1 MPLSFKAFL
10 SHRYKSPVVNQ
21 YFFRLFSEMAEIQ
34 FEVDLG
40 SYAINVTRLE
50 RMIRGS
56 DAFVGIYPSAQST
69 ATSTSRK
76 ALLEESRYF
85 RLELDLAIRSGK
97 PALVLYDKRYRNLL
111 PLPRHVLAL
120 EFDPLEITGA
130 GGFPSEDRYRR
141 AFKGFC
147 EAVTASKAYEV
158 TRPGSDAPR
167 TVVALVLPTKPPL
180 GYPLRVSKL
189 ILERLEAHDY
199 IDLRPVPFPPSLD
212 RDRLT
217 LFGETDW
224 ALADLGEA
232 TATMAGFLHGAF
244 IPTMRLLRVARGAR
258 PPHSSSAER
267 ALLSSTEVG
276 YSEDIL
282 RWSDARTLERGLDDR
297 LVSLDAPV
305 KRLNTAKEADDYFR
319 GASLRKEAVFFSYAG
334 RDAAFAARLS
344 AGLKSRFQLVFDYR
358 DRESIRP
365 GEAWIEEIFAQ
376 LSESAIGIPLLSES
390 YFASGN
396 CRHEVE
402 DMVAR
407 RDAGAM
413 HVIPVKLAPDPLELP
428 AFIQNTQYLEAWRYD
443 AVDDLLDEL
452 VGLVEERRRSLSVS

>member
-21 YFFRLFSEMAEIQ
+21 YFFGLFSETAEIQ

-56 DAFVGIYPSAQST
+56 DAFVGIYPSAEST
-69 ATSTSRK
+69 TESASRE

-97 PALVLYDKRYRNLL
+97 PALVLYDQRYRNLL
-111 PLPRHVLAL
+111 PLPRHILAL

-141 AFKGFC
+141 AFQSFC

-158 TRPGSDAPR
+158 TRPGSDAPQ
-167 TVVALVLPTKPPL
+167 TAIALVLPTKPGY
-180 GYPLRVSKL
+180 GYPSQCAKL
-189 ILERLEAHDY
+189 VLERLDAHGYTDV
-199 IDLRPVPFPPSLD
+199 RPVPFPPSLD
-212 RDRLT
+212 RDSLT
-217 LFGETDW
+217 LLGETDW

-232 TATMAGFLHGAF
+232 TAPMAAFLHGAF
-244 IPTMRLLRVARGAR
+244 IPTMRLLRVPRKTRASD
-258 PPHSSSAER
+258 PSCFEQ

-276 YSEDIL
+276 YSEDVL
-282 RWSDARTLERGLDDR
+282 RWSDSSTLERGLDDR

-305 KRLNTAKEADDYFR
+305 KRLNTAEEAGDYFR

-334 RDAAFAARLS
+334 KDAEFADRLS
-344 AGLKSRFQLVFDYR
+344 AGLKSCFQLVFDYR
-358 DRESIRP
+358 DRESIQP
-365 GEAWIEEIFAQ
+365 GGAWIEQIFAQ

-396 CRHEVE
+396 CRHEAE

-413 HVIPVKLAPDPLELP
+413 QIIPVKLTEDPLPLP
-428 AFIQNTQYLEAWRYD
+428 AFLQNIQYLKGWEYQSP
-443 AVDDLLDEL
+443 DDLVAEL
-452 VGLVEERRRSLSVS
+452 VRLIEAGGSRRP